1 MAFQLTLHK
10 EKSRKINWLLWNTL
24 KNSQRFAF
32 IGNSKLEHII
42 LNPEETVDTISD
54 YFQIQD
60 KEVEA
65 GEQSL
70 KFYSYVVLNKYLGV
84 SAIKRWSA
92 EVGHLKSEDVIIS
105 ADVDEV
111 LISLFNVNINQRY

>member
-1 MAFQLTLHK
+1 MK
-10 EKSRKINWLLWNTL
+10 PLLWNTL

-65 GEQSL
+65 GKGKQSL
-70 KFYSYVVLNKYLGV
+70 CFVF
-84 SAIKRWSA
+84 
-92 EVGHLKSEDVIIS
+92 
-105 ADVDEV
+105 
-111 LISLFNVNINQRY
+111 LFNV